1 MVKSKKKVLVTGGAG
16 YIGSVTSK
24 ILLENN
30 FDVLIIDNL
39 SAGRISAIPKGAKFI
54 KGDISDKNLL
64 EKIFNK
70 NKYDCV
76 IHFACFIR
84 IEESMINPQKYFD
97 NNIVAG
103 LTLLQAMIATKSCRK
118 IIFSSSAA
126 VYGVPKKIPL
136 TEDAIMEPINPYGQ
150 TKMLFEI
157 ILKEYARAGLI
168 DYVALRYFN
177 VAGAYI
183 SKDGDWGESHEPES
197 HIIPLILRSVNTN
210 KVFSIFGDDY
220 ETPDGTCVRDYI
232 HVRDLAQA
240 HILAMNK
247 KFKGGLV
254 YNVGTGQG
262 FSNKQ
267 VFETAKQ
274 VTGVNM
280 PYKIGP
286 RRAGDCPFLVA
297 SATKIQ
303 KELGF
308 KPLRTDLHTII
319 TDAWQYIKKTL

>member
-1 MVKSKKKVLVTGGAG
+1 MEKSKKKVLVTGGAG
-16 YIGSVTSK
+16 YIGSVTCK

-30 FDVLIIDNL
+30 FDVTIIDNL

-64 EKIFNK
+64 EKILNK
-70 NKYDCV
+70 NKYVCV

-97 NNIVAG
+97 NNLVAG
-103 LTLLQAMIATKSCRK
+103 LTLLQAMVATKSCRK
-118 IIFSSSAA
+118 IVFSSSAA

-136 TEDAIMEPINPYGQ
+136 TEDAVMEPINPYGQ

-177 VAGAYI
+177 VAGAYLTRE
-183 SKDGDWGESHEPES
+183 GAWGESHDPES
-197 HIIPLILRSVNTN
+197 HIIPLILRAVNKN

-232 HVRDLAQA
+232 HVKDLAQA
-240 HILAMNK
+240 HILAMK
-247 KFKGGLV
+247 KSLKKNWFLMSEPVMGFPTNRFFKLPKKLLEQQFLIKLVRVERATAHFWSLQQKRYKKNWVLNQYGLI
-254 YNVGTGQG
+254 YTQ
-262 FSNKQ
+262 
-267 VFETAKQ
+267 
-274 VTGVNM
+274 
-280 PYKIGP
+280 
-286 RRAGDCPFLVA
+286 
-297 SATKIQ
+297 
-303 KELGF
+303 
-308 KPLRTDLHTII
+308 
-319 TDAWQYIKKTL
+319 